1 MNSPRIVIIGGVAGG
16 ASAATRARR
25 MNERAKIVLLEKD
38 GHVSFA
44 NCGLPYHIGGAI
56 QDRAKLLVAKPEL
69 FRNRFAIDVRVRHE
83 ALAIDRKAKVVRIRD
98 HAKGVEYDEPYDKV
112 ILAPGAAPLVPD
124 LPGVRAPGV
133 HSLRNI
139 EDMDRILADLPG
151 VRRAAVVGGGFIGL
165 EVAEQLRERGLEVTL
180 VERNPQVLPPLDPE
194 MAERLRRELL
204 GHGVSVRLGSGL
216 AGVETAANG
225 RARGVRLEN
234 GEVIPADL
242 VILGLGVRPSNRLAV
257 EAGLDI
263 GPTGGVRTDTY
274 QRASD
279 PDIYAVGDVAEYALG
294 TTGGRGRIPL
304 AGIANRT
311 GRLAGEHA
319 ATGKSAPAPAAW
331 GTAILK
337 VFGIAA
343 GLTGDSV
350 KSAKARGI
358 DVRSVHVT
366 ANHHAGY
373 YPGAKSLTLKLVY
386 EAGTGRILGAQA
398 FGAAGIDK
406 RLDIVAS
413 LLHFR
418 GTVADLAQVDLAYAP
433 PFGSAKDAVHMA
445 AFAALND
452 LGGHAPVAP
461 SDIDLA
467 AFQVVDVRDA
477 DERSSLPL
485 AGAPHAVAIPL
496 NDLRARAGELD
507 RSRPT
512 VVACHSGLRSHIA
525 TRLLRELGFD
535 ARNLSGA
542 ASVRDLAFNR
552 PEAAPA
558 AEAASCS
565 TAKPCGAPGAMVARD
580 PHDELHPRNVLAE
593 ASGGAFLLDV
603 RSPAEFRSG
612 HVEGA
617 VNLPLDQVNGGAVKA
632 LMGGREDATVLLLCA
647 AGGRARTAAK
657 RLQGAGL
664 RTVVVAGGTNACVS
678 AGLPIRKLKGAVI
691 SIERQVRIGAGLM
704 VAAGVALGTWV
715 HPGFYGLSGF
725 VGCGLVFAGVT
736 DFCGMGLVLARM
748 PWNR

>member
-1 MNSPRIVIIGGVAGG
+1 MPSPRILIIGGVAGG

-25 MNERAKIVLLEKD
+25 SNERASIVMLEKD
-38 GHVSFA
+38 SHVSFA

-69 FRNRFAIDVRVRHE
+69 FRDRFAIDVRVRHE
-83 ALAIDRKAKVVRIRD
+83 ALSIDRKARRVRVRD
-98 HAKGVEYDEPYDKV
+98 HAKGAEYDEPYDKL

-139 EDMDRILADLPG
+139 EDMDGILADLPG
-151 VRRAAVVGGGFIGL
+151 VRRAAVVGAGFIGL

-180 VERNPQVLPPLDPE
+180 VDRNPQVLTPLDPE

-204 GHGVSVRLGSGL
+204 AHGVEVRLGSGL
-216 AGVETAANG
+216 AAVETRADG
-225 RARGVRLEN
+225 RASGVRLQD
-234 GEVIPADL
+234 GSVIAADL
-242 VILGLGVRPSNRLAV
+242 VILGLGVRPSNRLAA

-263 GPTGGVRTDTY
+263 GPTGGVRTDEH
-274 QRASD
+274 QRTSD

-294 TTGGRGRIPL
+294 ATGGRGRIPL

-319 ATGKSAPAPAAW
+319 ATGEAARAPAAW

-337 VFGIAA
+337 VFGLAA

-358 DVRSVHVT
+358 NARAVHVT

-373 YPGAKSLTLKLVY
+373 YPGAQPLTFKLVY

-398 FGAAGIDK
+398 FGGAGVDK
-406 RLDIVAS
+406 RLDIVAT

-452 LGGHAPVAP
+452 LEGKAPIVPA
-461 SDIDLA
+461 DADLA
-467 AFQVVDVRDA
+467 GFQVVDVREA
-477 DERSSLPL
+477 DERAELAL

-496 NDLRARAGELD
+496 NQLRARAGELD
-507 RSRPT
+507 RGRPT
-512 VVACHSGLRSHIA
+512 VVACHSGLRSHVA

-542 ASVRDLAFNR
+542 ASVRDLALNR
-552 PEAAPA
+552 PERASSPA
-558 AEAASCS
+558 AACS
-565 TAKPCGAPGAMVARD
+565 AAKPCGAPGALVARD
-580 PHDELHPRNVLAE
+580 PHDELHPRNVLE
-593 ASGGAFLLDV
+593 ETRGGALLLDV
-603 RSPAEFRSG
+603 RSPGEFRSG

-617 VNLPLDQVNGGAVKA
+617 VNLPLEQVGGGAVKA
-632 LMGGREDATVLLLCA
+632 LMAGREDATVLLLCA

-657 RLQGAGL
+657 RLEGAGI
-664 RTVVVAGGTNACVS
+664 RTVVVVGGTNACVA
-678 AGLPIRKLKGAVI
+678 AGLPIRRAERGTI
-691 SIERQVRIGAGLM
+691 SVERQVRIGAGLM

-715 HPGFYGLSGF
+715 HPGFLGLSAF

-736 DFCGMGLVLARM
+736 DWCGMGLLLARM